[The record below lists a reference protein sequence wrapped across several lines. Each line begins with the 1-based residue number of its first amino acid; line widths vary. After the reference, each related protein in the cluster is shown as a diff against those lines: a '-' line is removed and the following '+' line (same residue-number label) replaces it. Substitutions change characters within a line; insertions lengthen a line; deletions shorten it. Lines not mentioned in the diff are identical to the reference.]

1 MQLSFWRKG
10 TFLVALLLV
19 TGVQSLCAA
28 EVTQIIK
35 DLTPQAGVVVLQT
48 GDEYLIDLDAS
59 KGIRAGA
66 LVSVLQSG
74 EKIVHPVTQEVIGT
88 LDAVKT
94 ILRVTRIKSG
104 YSHAEII
111 SGDKGVAKGD
121 AIRSYS
127 GIPATFRDETGR
139 GEDLYRQL
147 QAGLPELEW
156 RPYALVD
163 QQKSQMPS
171 ADSDDSGLI
180 FVLTTQGLDVLDT
193 KLKKIGFYS
202 LASLMIAPP
211 SLPANPAIVKS
222 DLPTSPTGGI
232 VHTKRSAQ
240 DGILF
245 GPDMPGLVVG
255 VAVGDFDGDGSREV
269 ATAFSHKILFG
280 TVSNGQYQQ
289 TGLLETGG
297 SSRLL
302 SIVAVD
308 LDNDG
313 RDELIMTAVSQD
325 TVDDTEH
332 IASLYAETVDG
343 KMQVRQTNIPYLFGS
358 IQLPEEGRILIGQ
371 RPGEPGRTY
380 SSSLYRFN
388 KQGGLL
394 VKGDRFSVPTDKATV
409 HGLTI
414 TTDGADN
421 PLYVLLDLNERL
433 KVYSVAG
440 DRLWESG
447 EVVGGTEAYF
457 IRRSTEDRMGDS
469 VFDYIKANLDTT
481 ADGLV
486 LVPTNE
492 GSTRMFKSREY
503 SKSFLTAYKWDGRSL
518 HEEWKTALQSG
529 SLSGFTYADVDNDGR
544 NELVSALIFN
554 HGSFLNPG
562 SANSTLVIYEL
573 P

>member
-10 TFLVALLLV
+10 AFLVAILLI

-28 EVTQIIK
+28 EVNQIIK

-48 GDEYLIDLDAS
+48 GDEYLIDIDAS

-66 LVSVLQSG
+66 LISVMQSG
-74 EKIVHPVTQEVIGT
+74 EKIIHPVTQEVIGT

-94 ILRVTRIKSG
+94 LLRVTRVKSG
-104 YSHAEII
+104 YSHAKII
-111 SGDKGVAKGD
+111 SGDKVVTKGD
-121 AIRSYS
+121 EIRSYS
-127 GIPATFRDETGR
+127 GIPASFRDETGR
-139 GEDLYRQL
+139 GEGLYRQL
-147 QAGLPELEW
+147 QAGLPDLEW
-156 RPYALVD
+156 RPYALVE
-163 QQKSQMPS
+163 QEKGQMPS
-171 ADSDDSGLI
+171 AVSDDSGLI
-180 FVLTTQGLDVLDT
+180 FVLTTQGLDVRGSD
-193 KLKKIGFYS
+193 LKQIGFYP
-202 LASLMIAPP
+202 LALPSVAP

-222 DLPTSPTGGI
+222 ELPASPTVGI
-232 VHTKRSAQ
+232 IQTKRSVQ

-280 TVSNGQYQQ
+280 VVSNGQYQQ

-297 SSRLL
+297 GSRLL

-313 RDELIMTAVSQD
+313 RDELIMTAVTQD
-325 TVDDTEH
+325 SVDDTEH
-332 IASLYAETVDG
+332 ITSLYAETVDG
-343 KMQVRQTNIPYLFGS
+343 MMQVRQTNIPYLFGT
-358 IQLPEEGRILIGQ
+358 IQLPGEGRILIGQ

-380 SSSLYRFN
+380 ASPLYRFN
-388 KQGGLL
+388 NQGGLL
-394 VKGDRFSVPTDKATV
+394 VKGAKFSVPTDKATV

-414 TTDGADN
+414 TTDGTDQ
-421 PLYVLLDLNERL
+421 PLYVLLDISERL
-433 KVYSVAG
+433 KVYSAAG

-469 VFDYIKANLDTT
+469 VFDYLKANLDVTT
-481 ADGLV
+481 DGLV
-486 LVPTNE
+486 LVPSNE

-544 NELVSALIFN
+544 NELISALIFN
-554 HGSFLNPG
+554 HGSFLNPK